1 MSGKTMT
8 APSRTAASAYLF
20 VLGAAGLGGQT
31 AWARIAS
38 AGIGGTAASAAIVL
52 SAAMAGLAL
61 GAFLSARWAKGEK
74 VRFALV
80 LSTVLCAA
88 FLAAVPPAL
97 AAVASAFAG
106 SLVSR
111 QVAAGVILV
120 VAHLP
125 FGAAYPL
132 VLAWRGAGD
141 RGLAM
146 GGGELYG
153 AYAAGAAAG
162 AFAIGEGLAP
172 VMGLDTACLVLGLPV
187 FASIAL
193 LRGAPVVSDSADAA
207 QNRAHADQSELTSRV
222 PLYVAALALGLLGL
236 AAEAAWMR
244 IYGFQWQASTRTY
257 ALVAGAYVAGLA
269 VGSLWATRLPARARG
284 SRWGFAVAVWC
295 ASVTVLATTHV
306 GVALSGL
313 DQVYERVLSALLL
326 AGAPA
331 ACFGAAFVLL
341 LGRFEHAGAG
351 AREVAWLWG
360 LNNLGSAL
368 GPLVLWYAL
377 SSGMAP
383 VFALAAIGAGY
394 AALALLS
401 VRLRVAPV
409 LAALGVLA
417 GAAIGGQYWA
427 LKSESESVL
436 PAALRANAPDFGAYV
451 LPYERQD
458 AEATVSITRQTDS
471 GIETLWVNGQIQGD
485 TSLLGMA
492 LQRRLGTLPAEL
504 LGRDP
509 RRVLVIGLGTGVTA
523 NALASS
529 GTAQAEMVEV
539 AELSAGVIEAARTE
553 LDECNGGLAR
563 RSNVRLCHADGRT
576 VLQDAPAPYDL
587 IVADMVF
594 PNVPGAG
601 NLFSGEFYALARQ
614 RIGDEGVFVHW
625 LPCFQLARSDLA
637 STVAAFLEA
646 FPNGSAWIGF
656 LGPRKLVLGLA
667 GGKIAP
673 SMPKEAGAY
682 LALDASGLRALA
694 GGAQALRDADPRL
707 EYRSLPIDDNRYGTE
722 NFAVLMPLLRKAPAP
737 AWFAGG
743 KSENDWALTREAWA
757 AFGGARAAAAE
768 ADAAVMGTP
777 AKGEAMAREARGY
790 SKTLSACPYL
800 EDAKLLLDEMILR
813 ERLNDA
819 LEARA
824 TGKATAERYSL
835 LQAAADP
842 LRIEGTMRLAEVL
855 AEPGNFREALI
866 VLQQAAQKRPRSA
879 DVWMKIAMAAYNLRD
894 LKRAR
899 AAFEKAKAL
908 RPDRPPLYADYEA
921 KLDLKAPSTSPAP

>member
-8 APSRTAASAYLF
+8 ELSRAAANLYLF

-38 AGIGGTAASAAIVL
+38 AGVGGTAASSAIVL
-52 SAAMAGLAL
+52 AAAMAGLAL
-61 GAFLSARWAKGEK
+61 GAFLSSRWAKAER

-80 LSTVLCAA
+80 LSTSLCAA
-88 FLAAVPPAL
+88 FLAAVPSAL
-97 AAVASAFAG
+97 GAVASAFAG

-120 VAHLP
+120 LAHLP

-132 VLAWRGAGD
+132 VLAWRGAAD
-141 RGLAM
+141 RGLAT

-153 AYAAGAAAG
+153 AFAAGAAAG
-162 AFAIGEGLAP
+162 AFVMGEGLAP
-172 VMGLDTACLVLGLPV
+172 VMGLDTASLLLGLPV
-187 FASIAL
+187 FASLAL
-193 LRGAPVVSDSADAA
+193 LRGAAATPDASTTAQDAA
-207 QNRAHADQSELTSRV
+207 PVDESEPVSRV
-222 PLYVAALALGLLGL
+222 LLYVAALALGALGL
-236 AAEAAWMR
+236 ATEAVWMR
-244 IYGFQWQASTRTY
+244 IYGFHWQASTRTY

-269 VGSLWATRLPARARG
+269 AGSLWATRLPARALG
-284 SRWGFAVAVWC
+284 SRWGLVVAVWC
-295 ASVTVLATTHV
+295 ACVMVLATTHA
-306 GVALSGL
+306 GVALTGL
-313 DQVYERVLSALLL
+313 NQVYERVLSALLL

-331 ACFGAAFVLL
+331 TCFGAAYVLL
-341 LGRFEHAGAG
+341 LGRFERSGAG
-351 AREVAWLWG
+351 AREVALLWG

-368 GPLVLWYAL
+368 GPLALWWAL
-377 SSGMAP
+377 SSGFAP
-383 VFALAAIGAGY
+383 VFVLVAIGAGY
-394 AALALLS
+394 AALALSS
-401 VRLRVAPV
+401 VRFRAAQV
-409 LAALGVLA
+409 LAALALFA
-417 GAAIGGQYWA
+417 GAAVGGQYWA
-427 LKSESESVL
+427 SKSESESVL
-436 PAALRANAPDFGAYV
+436 PAALRADAPDFGAYV

-458 AEATVSITRQTDS
+458 AEATVSVTRQTDS

-485 TSLLGMA
+485 SSLLGMA
-492 LQRRLGTLPAEL
+492 LQRRLGTLPVEL
-504 LGRDP
+504 LGRGP

-523 NALASS
+523 NALASA
-529 GTAQAEMVEV
+529 GTEQAEIVEV

-553 LDECNGGLAR
+553 LDEINGGLAR
-563 RSNVRLCHADGRT
+563 RSNVRLRHADGRT
-576 VLQDAPAPYDL
+576 VLLDAPAPYDL

-601 NLFSGEFYALARQ
+601 NLFSREFYALARH
-614 RIGDEGVFVHW
+614 RIGDDGVFVHW
-625 LPCFQLARSDLA
+625 LPCFQLARADVA
-637 STVAAFLEA
+637 STAAAFLEA
-646 FPNGSAWIGF
+646 FPDGSAWIGF

-667 GGKIAP
+667 GGKIAAAI
-673 SMPKEAGAY
+673 PKESGAY
-682 LALDASGLRALA
+682 LALDASGLRALV
-694 GGAQALRDADPRL
+694 GDAQALRDADPRL
-707 EYRSLPIDDNRYGTE
+707 EYRSLPIEDDRYGTE
-722 NFAVLMPLLRKAPAP
+722 NFAALMPLLRKVPAP

-743 KSENDWALTREAWA
+743 KSDGDWALTREAWA
-757 AFGGARAAAAE
+757 AFGDARVAAAE

-777 AKGEAMAREARGY
+777 AKGEALVREARGY
-790 SKTLSACPYL
+790 SKALSACPSV

-824 TGKATAERYSL
+824 AGKATAERYAL

-855 AEPGNFREALI
+855 AEPGNFKEAVI
-866 VLQQAAQKRPRSA
+866 VLEQAARKRPRSA
-879 DVWMKIAMAAYNLRD
+879 DVQMKIAMAAYNLRD